1 MEGLRVFGLRGLANS
16 RDLARVSLICRSF
29 RPIIWRSSCTP
40 GPVTANELK
49 LDYFHIYDVGNKSAA
64 GDVLLRGQFD
74 VRRQKLRLA
83 LLDYFANP
91 VSKNAEPI
99 YDSHA
104 HLTWYVGVQP
114 SEPVRAVILET
125 SNTSGSRR
133 NAGRRSSRNSGRTRT
148 RRREFLPSAQSGM
161 RR

>member
-1 MEGLRVFGLRGLANS
+1 M
-16 RDLARVSLICRSF
+16 
-29 RPIIWRSSCTP
+29 
-40 GPVTANELK
+40 TANELK

-74 VRRQKLRLA
+74 VRRQKMRLA

-99 YDSHA
+99 YDPHA

-114 SEPVRAVILET
+114 SEPVRAV
-125 SNTSGSRR
+125 
-133 NAGRRSSRNSGRTRT
+133 RTRT
-148 RRREFLPSAQSGM
+148 RRREFPTVCVKRHAAVTRSRRTSSMSASGGGQAAAAPGEATVAVYHESEGAY
-161 RR
+161 RASTYAHARTPD